1 MAGAPR
7 GELETKTV
15 SLLNQGSRPG
25 ERLLGCG
32 AWRGAWEGT
41 WGFRSGGR
49 GRGPARHL
57 TEGLGQ
63 VLQLSLTS
71 YGIRR
76 DPDQPNSVEKG

>member
-7 GELETKTV
+7 GGLGTRTV

-25 ERLLGCG
+25 ERLRGCG
-32 AWRGAWEGT
+32 AWRGAWGGT

-57 TEGLGQ
+57 TEGLAWSSPSAFLNFIWNQ
-63 VLQLSLTS
+63 
-71 YGIRR
+71 
-76 DPDQPNSVEKG
+76 KGPRPAKQC